1 MGAATESV
9 LWDDWHVVAELT
21 RLQCAGHFE
30 TLLLGVP
37 VALDWDPDLSRVE
50 ARRTGPARIGR
61 ALGGPA
67 LGGPAPAG
75 HAPGNAAGGGSTNDD
90 ARIAAVEIR
99 YGFVWLCLGHPARP
113 IVAFDEC
120 AEADR
125 ILGTAGSV
133 GVAVSGL
140 RAVENFLDL
149 SHLAFVHAGYLG
161 EEPHTEIAPYDVD
174 PRPGGGIVAT
184 RCRVYQPKP
193 SPVDAAGFE
202 VDYVY
207 AVLRPYIVVL
217 FKANPVERTRKD
229 MIALFVQPVTEES
242 CVAHI
247 LTCYLPHEIHPPSVR
262 RFQQFIFGQDR
273 PILENQLPKRLP
285 LAPRAEISVR
295 ADGAS
300 AAYRRWL
307 DASGVRFGAI
317 AAR

>member
-1 MGAATESV
+1 MDAAVESV
-9 LWDDWHVVAELT
+9 LWDDWHVVAEVA
-21 RLQCAGHFE
+21 RLERAGHIE
-30 TLLLGVP
+30 TALLGVP
-37 VALDWDPDLSRVE
+37 VALDLDPRTGRID
-50 ARRTGPARIGR
+50 ARRLDVRRDRGRDGGPRDCAPPDEPPGDGARI
-61 ALGGPA
+61 
-67 LGGPAPAG
+67 
-75 HAPGNAAGGGSTNDD
+75 T
-90 ARIAAVEIR
+90 AVDVR
-99 YGFVWLCLGHPARP
+99 YGFVWICLGEPARP
-113 IVAFDEC
+113 IVAFEEC
-120 AEADR
+120 AEPDR
-125 ILGTAGSV
+125 VLGTAGSV

-174 PRPGGGIVAT
+174 PLPGGGIVAT

-193 SPVDAAGFE
+193 SPVDAAGFD

-217 FKANPVERTRKD
+217 FKANPVERARKD
-229 MIALFVQPVTEES
+229 MIALFVQPVSEES

-273 PILENQLPKRLP
+273 PILENQIPKRLP